1 MIIKNKYYCNEKV
14 KSMAKLYVCG
24 RCGYRSHHRMKC
36 PSCGFHLED
45 ECVKCYSAKG
55 NCVCRFH
62 GVFGTGIKIRKVAA
76 AESKKKPASKKRKK

>member
-1 MIIKNKYYCNEKV
+1 
-14 KSMAKLYVCG
+14 MAKLYVCG
-24 RCGYRSHHRMKC
+24 RCGYRSHRMTKC

-62 GVFGTGIKIRKVAA
+62 GVFASGKKVRKAKATATAVATA
-76 AESKKKPASKKRKK
+76 KKKLFRKKKGKK